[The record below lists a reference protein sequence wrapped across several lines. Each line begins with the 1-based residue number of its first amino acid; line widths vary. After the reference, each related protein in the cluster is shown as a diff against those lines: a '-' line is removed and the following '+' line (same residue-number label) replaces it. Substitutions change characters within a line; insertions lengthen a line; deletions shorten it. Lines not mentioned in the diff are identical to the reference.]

1 MAIKVE
7 VEFPVVTKTTP
18 VRGEGKIIIGTSSL
32 SIEVEELDREL
43 VPVTARVMQEEFRVD
58 SAGQFFWKVD
68 QRPGAGAVYNA
79 CFYDLYFQPPGVV
92 RLRSVEH
99 LFARSDRAGLK
110 AAFNK
115 RSFDRPRHISQRK
128 FGTFDQALVEQ
139 QIAAKAEQLRGYAV
153 IGDGLYVRSE
163 EPLMR
168 VSKFGNLSFRNGDP
182 WTTLAPNQCF
192 SLRELP
198 KAQDLARRIG
208 GKEPEGIRAVE
219 MIHPDRHSVTFRER
233 RIALVN
239 RYVLDLAKE
248 YVSESNTE
256 ETGRMLL
263 ECTREHQ
270 LVEIVL
276 SAARQ
281 VGQGA
286 ITEPVLAAAESI
298 LYGDASSPWSA
309 VIDNVGSAR
318 AIIDFLREEWE
329 ERPIDIGLSIVAH
342 LR

>member
-7 VEFPVVTKTTP
+7 VEFPVVTKTAP
-18 VRGEGKIIIGTSSL
+18 VRGEGKIVIGTSSL
-32 SIEVEELDREL
+32 SIEVEELNPEL

-58 SAGQFFWKVD
+58 NAGQFFWKVD

-79 CFYDLYFQPPGVV
+79 WFYDLYFQPPGVV

-99 LFARSDRAGLK
+99 LFERSDRAGLE

-115 RSFDRPRHISQRK
+115 RSFDKPRQMSQRK
-128 FGTFDQALVEQ
+128 FGTFDQALVEH
-139 QIAAKAEQLRGYAV
+139 QIAAKAQQLRDYAV

-163 EPLMR
+163 EPMMR
-168 VSKFGNLSFRNGDP
+168 VSKFGNLYFRNGDP
-182 WTTLAPNQCF
+182 WTTLAPTQCF

-198 KAQDLARRIG
+198 KARDLARRIT

-219 MIHPDRHSVTFRER
+219 MIQPDRHSVTFRER

-248 YVSESNTE
+248 YISASDIE

-263 ECTREHQ
+263 GCAREHQ
-270 LVEIVL
+270 LMEIVL
-276 SAARQ
+276 SAAQQ

-298 LYGDASSPWSA
+298 LYGDTSSPWSA

-329 ERPIDIGLSIVAH
+329 ERPVDIGLSIVAH